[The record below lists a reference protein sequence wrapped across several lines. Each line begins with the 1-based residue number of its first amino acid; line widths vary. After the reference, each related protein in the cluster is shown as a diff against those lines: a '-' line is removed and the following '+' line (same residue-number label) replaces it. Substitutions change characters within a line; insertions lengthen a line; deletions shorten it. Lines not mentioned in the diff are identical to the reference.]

1 MEVWRHRL
9 SKTDSGGRF
18 WVQTPF
24 WWSILGPKLY
34 SGGRFWVQNSILV
47 VDSGSKTPFRWSIR
61 GSISGWGRAPR
72 EWELEF
78 QFQFQ
83 FQFQSKMQGSKAR
96 NLWFRSPKSTW
107 GPSSWC
113 SFGIQNYILLLAF
126 RFKTSF
132 WWTVVNLKLHSGA
145 VLRSR
150 LSGIPIPFLR
160 SVNVISCFFLPPLS
174 PPPPPLPTLAQPL
187 RALSVISCFSG
198 PPCVATAAAQF
209 QCDFWQFR
217 PPSVAKAA
225 AQCECQFWFFSA
237 PLHRHSRCAV

>member
-47 VDSGSKTPFRWSIR
+47 VDSGSKTLFRWSIR

-83 FQFQSKMQGSKAR
+83 FQFQSKMQGSRAR

-160 SVNVISCFFLPPLS
+160 SVNAISCFFLPPLS
-174 PPPPPLPTLAQPL
+174 PPPPPPAH
-187 RALSVISCFSG
+187 VG
-198 PPCVATAAAQF
+198 TAAARF
-209 QCDFWQFR
+209 ECDFLFFR
-217 PPSVAKAA
+217 PPMR
-225 AQCECQFWFFSA
+225 
-237 PLHRHSRCAV
+237 RHSRCAVSV